1 MNIAFKKTTITII
14 MLLALLL
21 TADCFAGSIY
31 AKRSRHAKA
40 VYADDTARQV
50 GDLITI
56 VILEDSKFD
65 NTVERDLDNSS
76 SRKSEFD
83 GKLNIDH
90 ILPSIPGFTME
101 QSSSRK
107 LSGSSE
113 FTDERNYE
121 DRITVVVE
129 DVMPNGN
136 LVVLGYRERNV
147 TGDKQVIQ
155 VSGIIRP
162 SDVSFE
168 NTILSQ
174 QVANFKLVTINDGV
188 SDKYNEPGWL
198 ANIFDLL
205 WPF

>member
-1 MNIAFKKTTITII
+1 MFNAFKKILI
-14 MLLALLL
+14 LAIVVSVCVN
-21 TADCFAGSIY
+21 CFAGSIY
-31 AKRSRHAKA
+31 AKRHRHAKA

-56 VILEDSKFD
+56 VIQEDSKFD
-65 NTVERDLDNSS
+65 NNVERDLDNQTE
-76 SRKSEFD
+76 RRSEFN
-83 GKLNIDH
+83 GELNIDH

-101 QSSSRK
+101 QASSRK

-121 DRITVVVE
+121 DSITVVVE

-147 TGDKQVIQ
+147 TGDKQLIQ

-162 SDVSFE
+162 SDVSFD
-168 NTILSQ
+168 NKILSQ

-198 ANIFDLL
+198 ATIFDLI